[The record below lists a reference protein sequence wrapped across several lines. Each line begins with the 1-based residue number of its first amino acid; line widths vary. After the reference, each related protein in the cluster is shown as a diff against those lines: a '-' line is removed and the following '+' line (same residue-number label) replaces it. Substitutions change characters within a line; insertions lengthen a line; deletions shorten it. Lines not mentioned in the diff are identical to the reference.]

1 VSIFSSKN
9 FEKAL
14 RGVFGDTPVQCLWT
28 TYFAAACNLSRA
40 DTAVMDF
47 GPLWQAVL
55 ASNSPAGLFPPVIR
69 NGEMMVDGAI
79 LENVPVQAMRG
90 RLGTALE
97 RRRGNGTIIALD
109 VDVKEDLT
117 VDPKMTSLKNWDVI
131 RSRFDKKAPPVPGLK
146 RILSYANQMGGL
158 AQRRRI
164 MSLADYYLEL
174 PVSHFSMTA
183 YPKAEEIIDIGYEH
197 TLGKIQELQLTA
209 ISGPA
214 SS

>member
-1 VSIFSSKN
+1 
-9 FEKAL
+9 
-14 RGVFGDTPVQCLWT
+14 T

-40 DTAVMDF
+40 DTAVMDS

-79 LENVPVQAMRG
+79 LENVPVRAMRG

-117 VDPKMTSLKNWDVI
+117 VDPKITALKNWHVI
-131 RSRFDKKAPPVPGLK
+131 RTRFDKTASPLPGLK

-158 AQRRRI
+158 AQRMRI
-164 MSLADYYLEL
+164 MSLADHYLEL
-174 PVSHFSMTA
+174 PVSHFPMTA
-183 YPKAEEIIDIGYEH
+183 YPKAREIIDIGYVH
-197 TLGKIQELQLTA
+197 TLGKIEELQLDYR
-209 ISGPA
+209 
-214 SS
+214 